1 MATPAE
7 EQTWEALVKSIKD
20 NKCVLLLG
28 PDLAS
33 PEPGKPILELLND
46 YLIQQ
51 SLDDNPVKSFYNE
64 DQFFLFDQNQELGL
78 INLNIKSFYEQ
89 LTVPDVYHKI
99 AEIPFHLIISV
110 SPDHLMKSVF
120 EEHRVDFKFDFYNKE
135 ENPGPLEK
143 PTDKNPL
150 LYNLFGDIDAES
162 SMVFTYDDLFDYLT
176 KIFGDFKLPEKL
188 QIELNNCTSV
198 LFMGF
203 QMEKWYFRLLIR
215 LLKLNKSGLKRTSK
229 NNESKV
235 PEIKNFFYDEFKMRF
250 IDAGEKDIIETLHT
264 KFDGLG
270 LLRKSKKDAPLS
282 DNSIYISY
290 AWKDTKDE
298 QREEI
303 VDNLYQLMIEKGYN
317 MIRDKQDLGY
327 KGNIQNF
334 MELIGKGAYVVVVI
348 SDKYLR
354 SQNCMFEMLEIMNNK
369 DVEKRIF
376 PIVLK
381 DAGAIY
387 DAESS
392 YTYLSYWEEKDKS
405 LQEEMKKHDL
415 GFTDEIL
422 KTLNLYKNIRQ
433 IIGFVMKM
441 VSNLNSLSPEMLEAS
456 HFAELIAAVD
466 KQMLE
471 DSNKNK

>member
-1 MATPAE
+1 
-7 EQTWEALVKSIKD
+7 
-20 NKCVLLLG
+20 
-28 PDLAS
+28 
-33 PEPGKPILELLND
+33 
-46 YLIQQ
+46 
-51 SLDDNPVKSFYNE
+51 
-64 DQFFLFDQNQELGL
+64 
-78 INLNIKSFYEQ
+78 
-89 LTVPDVYHKI
+89 
-99 AEIPFHLIISV
+99 
-110 SPDHLMKSVF
+110 
-120 EEHRVDFKFDFYNKE
+120 
-135 ENPGPLEK
+135 
-143 PTDKNPL
+143 
-150 LYNLFGDIDAES
+150 
-162 SMVFTYDDLFDYLT
+162 
-176 KIFGDFKLPEKL
+176 
-188 QIELNNCTSV
+188 
-198 LFMGF
+198 
-203 QMEKWYFRLLIR
+203 
-215 LLKLNKSGLKRTSK
+215 
-229 NNESKV
+229 V

-250 IDAGEKDIIETLHT
+250 IEAGETDIIDTLHT

-282 DNSIYISY
+282 ENSIYISY
-290 AWKDTKDE
+290 AWKDANNE
-298 QREEI
+298 QREEV
-303 VDNLYQLMIEKGYN
+303 VDGLYQIMIDKGYN

-327 KGNIQNF
+327 KGNIQSF